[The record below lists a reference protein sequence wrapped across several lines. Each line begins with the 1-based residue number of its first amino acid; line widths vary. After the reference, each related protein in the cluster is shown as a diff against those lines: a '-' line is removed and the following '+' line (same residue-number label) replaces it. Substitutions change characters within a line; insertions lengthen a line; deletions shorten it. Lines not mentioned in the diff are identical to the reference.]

1 LPAAVSEKVEIRE
14 GTGENRDRQVPVVC
28 FCINALR
35 AFMKREAGETFI
47 FDCSI
52 NSQNVLGTAL
62 LCYPKRRFMGKKEYN
77 RAVVAKG
84 DEIETEI
91 IDLAY
96 GGDSVAIYKE
106 MTVFVPYG
114 VPGETVRAKVTEVKR
129 NFASAR
135 ITRVVKESEIY
146 AKPECP
152 YFAVCGGC
160 DWLNIKYDSQKE
172 FKVKF
177 IRHMLENIA
186 VLPSMKINPI
196 MTYDNPYF
204 YRNRAQYKIA
214 RDGGKIL
221 MGFYRA
227 RSHEVIG
234 VDKCLIVHPKINEIA
249 AIISRILN
257 EKQKEVSVYSEVKE
271 RGYLRH
277 VAIRVNMQG
286 DSLVT
291 FVVADKEVE
300 PFIRAIEA
308 ELREKVKGLK
318 GIVLN
323 MNQEP
328 GNNVFGSREKAVWGS
343 SYIVEKACGI
353 DFKLDSATFFQVN
366 ASMLE
371 KMADFVRRNTSDG
384 ARVLD
389 LYGGVGALT
398 LPSHRKYSRIYN
410 VEIDRNS
417 SEKLKETAR
426 DNKIENV
433 EIINAKAEEAAGRI
447 LSEKPVDEIVIDPPR
462 KGIHPAIIPVLKRSK
477 IKKIIYISCNP
488 STFARDMK
496 ELKEDYFLKE
506 VAPLDQFAQTYHV
519 EIMSVLELKKSKS

>member
-1 LPAAVSEKVEIRE
+1 
-14 GTGENRDRQVPVVC
+14 
-28 FCINALR
+28 
-35 AFMKREAGETFI
+35 
-47 FDCSI
+47 
-52 NSQNVLGTAL
+52 
-62 LCYPKRRFMGKKEYN
+62 MGKKEYN
-77 RAVVAKG
+77 RTVVEKN

-91 IDLAY
+91 TDLAY
-96 GGDSVAIYKE
+96 GGDSVAKYKE
-106 MTVFVPYG
+106 MTVFIPYG
-114 VPGETVRAKVTEVKR
+114 VPGQTVRAKVTEVKR
-129 NFASAR
+129 SFAAAR
-135 ITRVVKESEIY
+135 LIRVVKESEIY

-152 YFAVCGGC
+152 YFSICGGC
-160 DWLNIKYDSQKE
+160 DWQNIRYESQKE
-172 FKVKF
+172 YKVKF
-177 IRHMLENIA
+177 IRHMLENIS

-196 MTYDNPYF
+196 ITYENPYF

-214 RDGGKIL
+214 RDGGEIL

-249 AIISRILN
+249 AIISRMLN
-257 EKQKEVSVYSEVKE
+257 EKQKEVSVYSEVKQ

-286 DSLVT
+286 ESLVT
-291 FVVADKEVE
+291 FVAADKEIE
-300 PFIRAIEA
+300 PFIREIEK
-308 ELREKVKGLK
+308 ELREKIAGLK

-328 GNNVFGSREKAVWGS
+328 GNNVFGDREKIIWGASYMREKA
-343 SYIVEKACGI
+343 AGI
-353 DFKLDSATFFQVN
+353 DFKLDSASFFQVN

-371 KMADFVRRNTSDG
+371 KMADYVNKNTSDG

-398 LPSHRKYSRIYN
+398 LPSHKKYSRIYN
-410 VEIDRNS
+410 VEIDRNA
-417 SEKLKETAR
+417 SEKLKDTAR
-426 DNKIENV
+426 DNKIDNL
-433 EIINAKAEEAAGRI
+433 EIINAKAEDAVARI
-447 LSEKPVDEIVIDPPR
+447 LEEKPVDEIVIDPPR

-496 ELKEDYFLKE
+496 ELKEDYFLKD
-506 VAPLDQFAQTYHV
+506 VTPLDQFAQTYHV